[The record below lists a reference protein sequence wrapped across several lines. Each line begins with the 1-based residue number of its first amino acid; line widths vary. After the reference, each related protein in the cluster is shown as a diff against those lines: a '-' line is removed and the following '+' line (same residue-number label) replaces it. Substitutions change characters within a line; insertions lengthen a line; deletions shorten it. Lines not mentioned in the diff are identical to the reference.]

1 MKKIIKNKKLK
12 VATKSLNQY
21 LKGQYSTKAA
31 RQKADDSFNRLSLGY
46 TIYQARKRRGFTQLD
61 LAKKISTTQS
71 EVARIEGGDQNV
83 TTEKLN
89 KIAKALDRKLE
100 ILLK

>member
-1 MKKIIKNKKLK
+1 MKKTIQTKNLK
-12 VATKSLNQY
+12 TKSLDQY
-21 LKGQYSTKAA
+21 LKEQYPTKES
-31 RQKADDSFNRLSLGY
+31 RRKFNEGFSRLSLGY
-46 TIYQARKRRGFTQLD
+46 EIYQARKKRGLTQAG

-83 TTEKLN
+83 TTDKLN

-100 ILLK
+100 ISLR

>member
-12 VATKSLNQY
+12 VATKSLIQY
-21 LKGQYSTKAA
+21 LKGQYPTKAA

-46 TIYQARKRRGFTQLD
+46 TIYQARKQRGFTQLD

-100 ILLK
+100 ILLI